1 MPNSQLRHQSA
12 AVRMRLHRQRRK
24 SGLLCLTVEIRETEI
39 AALVRKGML
48 HPDQRH
54 DARSLRDALY
64 GFLDRHLGGGL

>member
-1 MPNSQLRHQSA
+1 MPPTATSA
-12 AVRMRLHRQRRK
+12 HRMQLHRQRK
-24 SGLLCLTVEIRETEI
+24 QAGLLCLTVEIRETEI

-48 HPDQRH
+48 HPDKRH

>member
-1 MPNSQLRHQSA
+1 MPSTATSA
-12 AVRMRLHRQRRK
+12 HRMQLHRQRRK

-48 HPDQRH
+48 HPDKRH

>member
-1 MPNSQLRHQSA
+1 MPSTATSA
-12 AVRMRLHRQRRK
+12 HRMQIHRQRRK
-24 SGLLCLTVEIRETEI
+24 SGLLCLTVELSETEI

-48 HPDQRH
+48 HPDKRH

>member
-1 MPNSQLRHQSA
+1 MPSTATSA
-12 AVRMRLHRQRRK
+12 NRMQLHRQRRK
-24 SGLLCLTVEIRETEI
+24 SGLLCLTVELRESEI

-48 HPDQRH
+48 QPDKRH